1 MTSKVE
7 IAPGRVGSAVMLN
20 SSFHISP
27 LNFSAQILNG
37 LEELEFPQTSQYMD
51 IFNDTSIHWFPAQKL
66 EQLPPDTWAFREEPD
81 YQDCK
86 DLEIIRNKTGGLSA
100 IDLNSL

>member
-1 MTSKVE
+1 
-7 IAPGRVGSAVMLN
+7 MLTRILQKN
-20 SSFHISP
+20 YVYV
-27 LNFSAQILNG
+27 AKILNG

-51 IFNDTSIHWFPAQKL
+51 IFNDTSIHWFPVQKL